1 MQDRVRTKLRGR
13 IADCL
18 VTHDCVTVPNGI
30 SMSYAIT
37 LNGRTALVT
46 GASRGLGRYFANAL
60 ARAGAAVVVTAR
72 QPDSLQAVCDE
83 IRGSGGSAVAVS
95 MDVGDSSSV
104 TAAVTEVVRQFG
116 KLDILINN
124 AGVTITKPFLEV
136 TEAEW
141 DRVVDTDLK
150 GVFLVGQAA
159 ANVMKTQGSGGAI
172 VNIASILG
180 LRVAG
185 QIAAYIAS
193 KAGVVHLTKAMAL
206 ELARYNIRVNALC
219 PGYIETDLNRDFF
232 ASDVGKKLIN
242 RIPQRRIGQLGELE
256 GPLLLMCSDAGSY
269 MTGTILAVDGGHLTS
284 SL

>member
-1 MQDRVRTKLRGR
+1 MT
-13 IADCL
+13 
-18 VTHDCVTVPNGI
+18 
-30 SMSYAIT
+30 YAIT

-72 QPDSLQAVCDE
+72 RPESLQPVCEE
-83 IRGSGGSAVAVS
+83 ICGAGGNAVAVS

-104 TAAVTEVVRQFG
+104 TAAVAEVVRQFG

-124 AGVTITKPFLEV
+124 AGVTVTKPFLEV
-136 TEAEW
+136 TETEW

-159 ANVMKTQGSGGAI
+159 ANVMKAQGSGGAI

-219 PGYIETDLNRDFF
+219 PGYIETDPIEISSR
-232 ASDVGKKLIN
+232 V
-242 RIPQRRIGQLGELE
+242 
-256 GPLLLMCSDAGSY
+256 
-269 MTGTILAVDGGHLTS
+269 TS
-284 SL
+284 ARS